1 MNAAKRI
8 ASHAARSALGIA
20 AILVATVG
28 VAAPAHADNPAMLV
42 KIDAGGDSYVSKPL
56 VLPLNKAAIIE
67 LPTNAADVLV
77 SQPDV
82 VDAVVR
88 TSRKVYLLGR
98 SVGQTNA
105 FFFDEKGE
113 QILNLEIRVERDLD
127 VLSEMMHRFMP
138 SARIEVEAVND
149 NIILAG
155 AVDSSI
161 DADRARDLA
170 ARFIGEPERVMSML
184 TIRANEQVMIK
195 VRVAEMQRTLVKQL
209 GLDVNGALAV
219 ENSLF
224 EFASTSPLA
233 LPSGL
238 SGGLASGIDIGGFL
252 RNFNFEI
259 DALERVGLVRT
270 LAEPTLTAIS
280 GEGASF
286 LAGGEFP
293 LARALDQNGNAIFE
307 LQPFGVSLGF
317 KPVVLSGGRI
327 SLEVATEVSE
337 IAEENSQTIQS
348 APILDPVTGAVIGTS
363 TLTVPGLNV
372 RRTETTVE
380 LPSGGSIVLAG
391 LLQQDMRQSL
401 EGVPGVKD
409 VPVLGQLFRSRDYQ
423 NDVTEL
429 VIMATPY
436 LVKPTSRDKLT
447 DGAEDFVPPSDAE
460 TILLGRLNAVYG
472 NADANPNGPRLKGP
486 IGFILD

>member
-1 MNAAKRI
+1 MTPARSFTAMVKT
-8 ASHAARSALGIA
+8 AAARAALALAGLCA
-20 AILVATVG
+20 AGA
-28 VAAPAHADNPAMLV
+28 AHAENPAMLV
-42 KIDAGGDSYVSKPL
+42 KIDAGGESYVSKPL

-67 LPTNAADVLV
+67 LPSNAADVLV
-77 SQPDV
+77 SQPEV

-98 SVGQTNA
+98 QVGQTNA
-105 FFFDEKGE
+105 FFFDESGE

-127 VLSEMMHRFMP
+127 ALSDMMRRFIP
-138 SARIEVEAVND
+138 TGRIELEAVND
-149 NIILAG
+149 NIVLAG

-170 ARFIGEPERVMSML
+170 ARFVGEAERVMSML

-195 VRVAEMQRTLVKQL
+195 VRVAEMQRSLVKQL
-209 GLDVNGALAV
+209 GLDVEGALSV
-219 ENSLF
+219 EDSLF
-224 EFASTSPLA
+224 EFANSSPLTI
-233 LPSGL
+233 PNGL
-238 SGGLASGIDIGGFL
+238 SAGFQNPLNIGGFL
-252 RNFNFEI
+252 RNFNVEI

-280 GEGASF
+280 GEGATF

-293 LARALDQNGNAIFE
+293 LARGLDQNGNAIFE

-337 IAEENSQTIQS
+337 ISQENAQTISS
-348 APILDPVTGAVIGTS
+348 APILDPVTGELIGTS
-363 TLTVPGLNV
+363 LITVPGLNV

-391 LLQQDMRQSL
+391 LLQQDLRQTL

-409 VPVLGQLFRSRDYQ
+409 LPVLGQLFRSRDYL

-436 LVKPTSRDKLT
+436 LVKPVNRGELT
-447 DGAEDFVPPSDAE
+447 DGTEGFVPASDAE
-460 TILLGRLNAVYG
+460 TLLLGRLNAVYG
-472 NADANPNGPRLKGP
+472 NANENPDGPRLQGP
-486 IGFILD
+486 VGFVLD